1 MGSGWSMKR
10 VACLRNKGQVGT
22 AETLGGL
29 GLLGQIVKFLKCC
42 YPVDNITNAEE
53 KDKEMSV
60 FGGKILGVAGRTK

>member
-1 MGSGWSMKR
+1 M
-10 VACLRNKGQVGT
+10 
-22 AETLGGL
+22 
-29 GLLGQIVKFLKCC
+29 GQIVKFLKCC